1 MDIFGILG
9 CLAAFVLMIVLVFK
23 NFSPFVASMISAIF
37 AMAVTGTNMTSA
49 LTEVFFPKVASF
61 ISGYYGIFLFGAIL
75 AKIYTDSGA
84 AVSIANGISHL
95 LLKENTSENKKQ
107 LIGLTIV
114 MMMTGI
120 LGLGGIITSVAVII
134 AYPLALAVMDKCG
147 IPKRF
152 SFAALALGAYT
163 WVCVMPFTPQV
174 PNLVPM
180 TYLGTTQSAG
190 TVPGLVGAAIWAVGG
205 ITILNFLVTKAK
217 KNGEVFAYGATDV
230 IYDESAETP
239 KALIALIPLVLLFVL
254 FNVVNLNIN
263 LCLLITC
270 VAAIVVL
277 WKYLKK
283 DVMKTVNTGAV
294 NSLAPMMTVGA
305 IVGFAN
311 VVTGTEAFQGLV
323 DLVFNLPVSPIIL
336 VLVFCGVIAMLTGG
350 SATGFAVSLPLLIPV
365 LVTEMGVDPEIIH
378 RLGAFSGTA
387 WSLLPSSGTVLMFL
401 PLSGLKLKDIYMP
414 LFWVS
419 FVIGTV
425 STVIVAVLFAIG
437 L

>member
-1 MDIFGILG
+1 
-9 CLAAFVLMIVLVFK
+9 
-23 NFSPFVASMISAIF
+23 
-37 AMAVTGTNMTSA
+37 
-49 LTEVFFPKVASF
+49 
-61 ISGYYGIFLFGAIL
+61 
-75 AKIYTDSGA
+75 
-84 AVSIANGISHL
+84 
-95 LLKENTSENKKQ
+95 
-107 LIGLTIV
+107 
-114 MMMTGI
+114 
-120 LGLGGIITSVAVII
+120 
-134 AYPLALAVMDKCG
+134 
-147 IPKRF
+147 
-152 SFAALALGAYT
+152 
-163 WVCVMPFTPQV
+163 
-174 PNLVPM
+174 
-180 TYLGTTQSAG
+180 
-190 TVPGLVGAAIWAVGG
+190 
-205 ITILNFLVTKAK
+205 
-217 KNGEVFAYGATDV
+217 
-230 IYDESAETP
+230 
-239 KALIALIPLVLLFVL
+239 
-254 FNVVNLNIN
+254 
-263 LCLLITC
+263 
-270 VAAIVVL
+270 
-277 WKYLKK
+277 
-283 DVMKTVNTGAV
+283 MKTVNTGAV

-425 STVIVAVLFAIG
+425 STVIVAVLFAMG